1 MSEKLT
7 TFNKVHH
14 KVDSEFILEHILHVD
29 KELMLDGVK
38 DLLLKLN
45 ILNLFIFNDN
55 VLADALHCI
64 EFIGV
69 TILDKEDLTES
80 TLTKHLTDLE
90 VFQFGIILTTVE
102 HLLTTSCH
110 TLSSLAI
117 KLIKSLVSKVGGV
130 LVGGMLLSS
139 NLNLLFV
146 GYK

>member
-102 HLLTTSCH
+102 HLLTTS
-110 TLSSLAI
+110 
-117 KLIKSLVSKVGGV
+117 
-130 LVGGMLLSS
+130 
-139 NLNLLFV
+139 
-146 GYK
+146 